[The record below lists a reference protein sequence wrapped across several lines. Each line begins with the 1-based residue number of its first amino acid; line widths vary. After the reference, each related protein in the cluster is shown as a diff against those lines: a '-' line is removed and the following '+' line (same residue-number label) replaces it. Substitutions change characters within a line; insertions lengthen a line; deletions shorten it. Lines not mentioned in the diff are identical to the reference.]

1 MYIAVAAD
9 GKDFESNVSKE
20 FKNCEY
26 LLVISTPDMTIEA
39 IENKEDI
46 TGDDLARIIVE
57 RKCELVITEK
67 LELSEFDIL
76 ADACVTRFF
85 GYGNTVRVAIN
96 MMSINMLQLIRTYD
110 GSDTCGGASHKKQ
123 YHS

>member
-9 GKDFESNVSKE
+9 GMDFESNVSKE
-20 FKNCEY
+20 FKNCKY
-26 LLVISTPDMTIEA
+26 LLIISIPDMTIEA
-39 IENKEDI
+39 IENKDGI
-46 TGDDLARIIVE
+46 TGDALARIIIE

-85 GYGNTVRVAIN
+85 GYGYTVRVAIN
-96 MMSINMLQLIRTYD
+96 MMSINMLKLIRTYD
-110 GSDTCGGASHKKQ
+110 GSDTCGGDHHK
-123 YHS
+123 HI